1 MYTYHTFESL
11 DYDHELRDYTNLQ
24 LFQSLCPEVHTLFWK
39 SSSYS
44 LLDQEQKIMRDKY
57 KKFQSIPFFIHL
69 QGHRLYTP
77 IVYKVP
83 YKILYL
89 FCNFLQILKMIY
101 PLDKIVVEQHPNS
114 HSRNQKTDFHISS

>member
-24 LFQSLCPEVHTLFWK
+24 LLQSLCLEVHTLFWK

-44 LLDQEQKIMRDKY
+44 QLDQEQKIMRDKY

-83 YKILYL
+83 YKSLYL
-89 FCNFLQILKMIY
+89 FCNFLQILKMIC
-101 PLDKIVVEQHPNS
+101 PLDK
-114 HSRNQKTDFHISS
+114 

>member
-44 LLDQEQKIMRDKY
+44 QLDQEQKIMRDK
-57 KKFQSIPFFIHL
+57 
-69 QGHRLYTP
+69 
-77 IVYKVP
+77 
-83 YKILYL
+83 
-89 FCNFLQILKMIY
+89 
-101 PLDKIVVEQHPNS
+101 
-114 HSRNQKTDFHISS
+114 